1 MQGTRKYPVRPPSA
15 GCLMDADSS
24 RHSIFE
30 SQGRAIVRKLATPL
44 VMLALALVLMG
55 AGVAASGPADGA
67 GSHVFTDSGLTLQ
80 LTSSMPGVT
89 FSGNTLV
96 CPPMLITT
104 SSGENLA
111 ACEFTISSIGAV
123 APSTVVVTM
132 TMAGIT
138 PAEVAAD
145 KFAIAPQPGPLVYPG
160 TSPKTIYSF
169 TGAGLPVTVSPGVVW
184 GATAGTALDNS
195 DLSATI
201 VVTYTVVAESLE
213 GPTASPTPT
222 PTPTPTV
229 TPTVTPTST
238 PTSTP
243 TVTPTS
249 TPFQSFA
256 GETATPIATQ
266 TPFESF
272 EGETATPYESFQGVT
287 SAPGQTATPPAT
299 GAANNSSSGGSTPLF
314 ALLICLAFAGIGLL
328 AVQAQRRRMRG

>member
-1 MQGTRKYPVRPPSA
+1 
-15 GCLMDADSS
+15 
-24 RHSIFE
+24 
-30 SQGRAIVRKLATPL
+30 
-44 VMLALALVLMG
+44 MLALAVVLMG
-55 AGVAASGPADGA
+55 AGVAASGPTDGA
-67 GSHVFTDSGLTLQ
+67 GSHVFADSGLTLQ

-111 ACEFTISSIGAV
+111 ACEFTISSIGTV

-138 PAEVAAD
+138 PAEAAAD

-160 TSPKTIYSF
+160 TSPKTIYNF
-169 TGAGLPVTVSPGVVW
+169 TGADLPVTVSPGVVW
-184 GATAGTALDNS
+184 GANAGTALDNG

-201 VVTYTVVAESLE
+201 VVTYAVVAESLE

-222 PTPTPTV
+222 PTSTATSTP
-229 TPTVTPTST
+229 TPTST
-238 PTSTP
+238 STSTP

-249 TPFQSFA
+249 TSTSTPTVTPTSTATSTPTPIATKTPFQSFEGA
-256 GETATPIATQ
+256 TGTPIATQ

-272 EGETATPYESFQGVT
+272 EGATATPR
-287 SAPGQTATPPAT
+287 QTATPPAT
-299 GAANNSSSGGSTPLF
+299 GSASNSSSGGSTPLF
-314 ALLICLAFAGIGLL
+314 ALLICILFGGIGL
-328 AVQAQRRRMRG
+328 AAARFQRRSVRR